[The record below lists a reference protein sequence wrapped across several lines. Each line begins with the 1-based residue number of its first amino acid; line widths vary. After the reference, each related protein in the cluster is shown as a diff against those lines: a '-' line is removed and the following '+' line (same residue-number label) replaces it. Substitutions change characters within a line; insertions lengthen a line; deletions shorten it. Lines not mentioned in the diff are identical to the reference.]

1 MKEQRRETQNI
12 YSKEMDNEEER
23 NNKKKVT

>member
-1 MKEQRRETQNI
+1 MEEQRRETQNI